1 MKSKVHKNI
10 QMRHER
16 LGDLKAR
23 HHWTSAMNR
32 YHCVEGLSDDDLVI
46 SYTEVNEFGRF
57 LRYIEI
63 VDTPV

>member
-10 QMRHER
+10 QMHHER
-16 LGDLKAR
+16 LGDVKAR

-32 YHCVEGLSDDDLVI
+32 HFCVQDLSDDDLVI
-46 SYTEVNEFGRF
+46 TYTEVNEFGRF

-63 VDTPV
+63 VDATV